1 MLVKLQRALARA
13 GAWAVPIVL
22 LASLAACG
30 GSQPAA
36 RAEAPTA
43 AQAVTDA
50 QATPR
55 ATPRPRPPRIDGM
68 RAVYADELPREAQR
82 TLVLIARGG
91 PFPYSKD
98 GSVFQNRERLLPNKP
113 RGYYSEYTVPTP
125 GEDDRGARRLVVGR
139 GGEVYYTADH
149 YDSFVRVITP

>member
-1 MLVKLQRALARA
+1 M
-13 GAWAVPIVL
+13 PIVL
-22 LASLAACG
+22 IASLAACG

-36 RAEAPTA
+36 RADAPAA
-43 AQAVTDA
+43 AQAVTEA

-98 GSVFQNRERLLPNKP
+98 GSVFQNRERLLPNRP